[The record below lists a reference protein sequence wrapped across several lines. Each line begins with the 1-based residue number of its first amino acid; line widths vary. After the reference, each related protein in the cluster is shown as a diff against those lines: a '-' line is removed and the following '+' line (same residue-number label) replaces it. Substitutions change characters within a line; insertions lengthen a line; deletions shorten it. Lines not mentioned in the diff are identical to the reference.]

1 MARDYT
7 SDVSTEDLRSQ
18 LSNWLRLVE
27 LSGTQEI
34 VFKRTVDSAPE
45 QVSVPHEALLAT
57 LRAKLT
63 TCRRCDLHRNRTN
76 LVFGEGNPSSEL
88 MFIGEGPG
96 RDEDLSGRPFVGR
109 AGELLTRIIQAM
121 GLERKDVYI
130 ANVVKCRPP
139 ENRDPEPDEIS
150 ECLPYLEEQIDLI
163 GPTIICTLGRV
174 ATQTLTGMRG
184 GISSMRGVAY
194 DYRGIPLIP
203 TFHPA
208 ACLRNPGNKKLV
220 WEDIKKVMKELGLPI
235 RGVMRNGPSKNK
247 H

>member
-1 MARDYT
+1 MARDHT
-7 SDVSTEDLRSQ
+7 ANLSTEDLRSQ

-27 LSGTQEI
+27 ISGTQEI
-34 VFKRTVDSAPE
+34 VFKQAGDSDPA
-45 QVSVPHEALLAT
+45 QVSVPYEAPLAA
-57 LRAKLT
+57 LRAKLA

-109 AGELLTRIIQAM
+109 AGALLTRIIQAM

-163 GPTIICTLGRV
+163 GPKIICTLGRV
-174 ATQTLTGMRG
+174 STQTLTGMRG
-184 GISSMRGVAY
+184 GISSMRGASY
-194 DYRGIPLIP
+194 DYRGIRLIP

-220 WEDIKKVMKELGLPI
+220 WEDIKNVMKELGLPI
-235 RGVMRNGPSKNK
+235 RGVMRDGPSKNK